1 MSTDLSNPQHD
12 ADLHDD
18 VVPDD
23 ALSDES
29 TLDESLP
36 DEPFD
41 DTVEV
46 RRDAPLL
53 GLIGGTAAVVAIAY
67 LLRALG
73 SGGSPLDGALSL
85 VVAVIAAVFLAAFA
99 DARAPL
105 VVIDHQGV
113 RVRRGRTWRGVAWD
127 DVDRIEHRPRTSL
140 LDDGSLAVV
149 DVDEQVL
156 AVRLSLSTRLTG
168 SDWHE
173 LGDALLDLS
182 EGRTTV
188 VEPEQPV
195 DDVEPVVP
203 DAPEV
208 ERELAPARRQE
219 VVLDKV
225 HRAPLEVP
233 ADLPD
238 AVSDKASDETEVIV
252 LPSATSDPS
261 TTSTI
266 FIAADDVPE
275 TPVDPV
281 VGPVLAAARQRV
293 GLTVDQLAER
303 TRIRPHVI
311 ESIELDDFGP
321 CGGDFYARGHLRTLA
336 RILGVDVE
344 PLLADYDE
352 RYADA
357 PIDPRRVFEAELATT
372 SGGAIRGTRGRLNW
386 SVLVAAV
393 MGVVLVWSLARLL
406 MDAPN
411 EVSDQPVLNGSPGGR
426 AQLAGAS
433 TERVPVTFT
442 AATGGA
448 RVIVRDVN
456 QKVVFDQN
464 VAFNQTAKVDVV
476 PPLRISSTDGGL
488 TVTVDGDDQGA
499 IGSTGNAAQRTYVV
513 R

>member
-12 ADLHDD
+12 ADRHDD
-18 VVPDD
+18 VDPDD
-23 ALSDES
+23 VLSDEFS
-29 TLDESLP
+29 SDEALP
-36 DEPFD
+36 DEPYD

-53 GLIGGTAAVVAIAY
+53 ALIGGTAAVVAVAY
-67 LLRALG
+67 LFRAVGTGGSVLDAALG
-73 SGGSPLDGALSL
+73 L

-127 DVDRIEHRPRTSL
+127 DVDRMEHQPRTSL
-140 LDDGSLAVV
+140 LGDGSLAVV

-188 VEPEQPV
+188 VEPEPV
-195 DDVEPVVP
+195 EAVEPVEPHVPAVP
-203 DAPEV
+203 DV

-219 VVLDKV
+219 VVLEKA
-225 HRAPLEVP
+225 HRAPRET
-233 ADLPD
+233 A
-238 AVSDKASDETEVIV
+238 DETEVIALAAV
-252 LPSATSDPS
+252 ASDPS

-266 FIAADDVPE
+266 VIAADDVPA

-372 SGGAIRGTRGRLNW
+372 SGGAIHGTRGRLNW

-393 MGVVLVWSLARLL
+393 MAAVLVWSLARLL
-406 MDAPN
+406 MDAPAT
-411 EVSDQPVLNGSPGGR
+411 VSDQPVLNGSPGGR

-433 TERVPVTFT
+433 TERVPVSFT

-448 RVIVRDVN
+448 RVVVRDAN
-456 QKVVFDQN
+456 QKVVFDEN
-464 VAFNQTAKVDVV
+464 VAFNQTAKVDAV
-476 PPLRISSTDGGL
+476 PPVRISSTDGGL
-488 TVTVDGDDQGA
+488 TVTVDGADQGA
-499 IGSTGNAAQRTYVV
+499 MGSTGNAAQRTYVV